1 MKEQINPFK
10 RNFVF
15 RENCH
20 AFILRF
26 GKRPESQS
34 TESMAEKQFT
44 EPREGSRALP
54 FPAIAMRRQVQ
65 RGCEARLSGIWIGQ
79 DTQELV
85 ALDKLIKLSAGLSPY
100 KSTRWTSCFGE

>member
-65 RGCEARLSGIWIGQ
+65 RGCEARLSGF
-79 DTQELV
+79 
-85 ALDKLIKLSAGLSPY
+85 GLARTL
-100 KSTRWTSCFGE
+100 KSLWPWTS